1 MKSYTIGREETCSIV
16 IPDSSQMVSRL
27 HATLN
32 VDGGKMTITDSS
44 SNGTYINGIRIS
56 SGMPVPVTRK
66 DVVTFAQVAELDWK
80 QIPNTGLRTLWIT
93 LATVLV
99 LAAVGCGL
107 WFFLQDS
114 KKKKEQAA
122 ADEAAAAQMLTS
134 QVDSLTSAVNKI
146 CTAYDALAKEVEDVT
161 QACAKKA
168 PSQLTE
174 VSKILGQVEEK
185 MKAVDTA
192 QLRKSLDS
200 VMQSKEDGS
209 EKTGQRMEE
218 LQKEVASSQTALDAA
233 KEQLGIAKDLLA
245 KIPDVKPAAKKPAPR
260 EKPVAEP
267 EEQPKDKRI
276 F

>member
-80 QIPNTGLRTLWIT
+80 LIPNSGLRTLWIT

-122 ADEAAAAQMLTS
+122 ADEAAAAQMMTT
-134 QVDSLTSAVNKI
+134 QIDSLASAVNKI
-146 CTAYDALAKEVEDVT
+146 CTVYDALVKEVDEVT
-161 QACAKKA
+161 QACSKKA
-168 PSQLTE
+168 PAQLTE

-185 MKAVDTA
+185 MKSIDTA

-200 VMQSKEDGS
+200 VIQSKEDGS
-209 EKTGQRMEE
+209 EKTGQRVAE
-218 LQKEVASSQTALDAA
+218 LQKDVAASQTALDAA
-233 KEQLGIAKDLLA
+233 KGQLTTAKDLLA
-245 KIPDVKPAAKKPAPR
+245 KIPDVKPAAKKPAPK
-260 EKPVAEP
+260 EAAAEP

>member
-80 QIPNTGLRTLWIT
+80 QIPNTGLRTLWIS

-146 CTAYDALAKEVEDVT
+146 CTAYDALAKEVEEVT

-174 VSKILGQVEEK
+174 VSSSAGSVWIFLQSRHAISMEVKLLVMARLRSFVPSGRTTTKSSSGSASRARQPSGLQVMIKCRAPGQN
-185 MKAVDTA
+185 
-192 QLRKSLDS
+192 LRAI
-200 VMQSKEDGS
+200 
-209 EKTGQRMEE
+209 R
-218 LQKEVASSQTALDAA
+218 
-233 KEQLGIAKDLLA
+233 
-245 KIPDVKPAAKKPAPR
+245 
-260 EKPVAEP
+260 
-267 EEQPKDKRI
+267 
-276 F
+276 